1 MPVASKL
8 DPIVLAHVLPF
19 DIVEDN
25 AIVSI
30 AAFAATIEDKSVI
43 HRSDSGTSWA
53 NAGVTKSIKIK
64 SFFI

>member
-19 DIVEDN
+19 DIIEDN

-30 AAFAATIEDKSVI
+30 AAFAATD
-43 HRSDSGTSWA
+43 
-53 NAGVTKSIKIK
+53 
-64 SFFI
+64 